1 MNKING
7 ECGVFLDRRTKEHKG
22 SRMAI
27 MNYVL
32 CINFPR
38 RDQRSLTEVI
48 ECCNSPL
55 VFRRKIEG
63 TMAQMRA
70 ITLLLKITEEFLGGV
85 PRRGEVVI
93 IPHSALR
100 IK

>member
-1 MNKING
+1 MRK
-7 ECGVFLDRRTKEHKG
+7 
-22 SRMAI
+22 
-27 MNYVL
+27 
-32 CINFPR
+32 P
-38 RDQRSLTEVI
+38 
-48 ECCNSPL
+48 NSPPAMQW
-55 VFRRKIEG
+55 IGG
-63 TMAQMRA
+63 TMEPTRA